1 MSNVKNG
8 KRPTMKFSNQ
18 NFEQIFFIGDDI
30 LKSKY
35 SNYIYFLLQRWYI
48 LLIFNFF
55 NIIKL
60 FI

>member
-35 SNYIYFLLQRWYI
+35 SNYIYFLLQSWYI
-48 LLIFNFF
+48 LLIFNF
-55 NIIKL
+55 L
-60 FI
+60 T